1 MMIATIKY
9 QEVALNSMALSFRD
23 KQILLYEG
31 GYIDSDFIDTANN
44 TDFNNLIEDFLEAA
58 KAMDKEIE
66 AGNFITVDKQFV
78 MNNVGMFRGIHEA
91 DHPKSERRVNY
102 VFNFEFHDSQS
113 FDETN
118 DVSLIFD
125 PALFPA
131 KGTNIII
138 SGIGAGLEPLKVFG
152 HQFSD
157 DWQFVPSLEQ
167 WGENVLNWNG
177 GHLKELLGISE

>member
-31 GYIDSDFIDTANN
+31 GYIDSDFIHTANK
-44 TDFNNLIEDFLEAA
+44 TDVNNLTEDFLEAA

-102 VFNFEFHDSQS
+102 VFNFELI
-113 FDETN
+113 DE

-125 PALFPA
+125 PANSDA
-131 KGTNIII
+131 AHIIND
-138 SGIGAGLEPLKVFG
+138 IGAGLEPLKSFG
-152 HQFSD
+152 YQFSD

-177 GHLKELLGISE
+177 RHLKELLGISE

>member
-31 GYIDSDFIDTANN
+31 GYIDSDFIHTANK
-44 TDFNNLIEDFLEAA
+44 TDMNNLIEDFLEATRL
-58 KAMDKEIE
+58 MDKEID

-125 PALFPA
+125 PANSDA
-131 KGTNIII
+131 AHMIND
-138 SGIGAGLEPLKVFG
+138 IGAGLEPLNSFG

-177 GHLKELLGISE
+177 RHLKELLGISE

>member
-1 MMIATIKY
+1 MR
-9 QEVALNSMALSFRD
+9 LSFRD

-31 GYIDSDFIDTANN
+31 GYIDSDFVDTANN

-78 MNNVGMFRGIHEA
+78 MNNVGMFRGIHDA
-91 DHPKSERRVNY
+91 GAPALKSRNY

-125 PALFPA
+125 PANSDGQPLNTHG
-131 KGTNIII
+131 KW
-138 SGIGAGLEPLKVFG
+138 SSMGLEPLQQFG
-152 HQFSD
+152 YQFSD

-177 GHLKELLGISE
+177 RHLKELLGISE

>member
-1 MMIATIKY
+1 MIATIKY

-102 VFNFEFHDSQS
+102 VFNFEFHAANPVTTQQRII
-113 FDETN
+113 N
-118 DVSLIFD
+118 D
-125 PALFPA
+125 
-131 KGTNIII
+131 
-138 SGIGAGLEPLKVFG
+138 IGAGLEPLKSFG
-152 HQFSD
+152 YQFSD

-177 GHLKELLGISE
+177 RHLKELLGISE

>member
-78 MNNVGMFRGIHEA
+78 MNNVGMFRGIHAA
-91 DHPKSERRVNY
+91 DVRDVPAQVY
-102 VFNFEFHDSQS
+102 VFNFELI
-113 FDETN
+113 DE
-118 DVSLIFD
+118 DVSLIFE
-125 PALFPA
+125 P
-131 KGTNIII
+131 TNLARHVKQDIM
-138 SGIGAGLEPLKVFG
+138 AGLEALKSFE

-177 GHLKELLGISE
+177 RHLKELLGISE

>member
-31 GYIDSDFIDTANN
+31 GYIDSDFMDTADN
-44 TDFNNLIEDFLEAA
+44 TDFKKLQEDFLEAA

-91 DHPKSERRVNY
+91 DHPKSERMVNY

-125 PALFPA
+125 PANSDA
-131 KGTNIII
+131 AHIIND
-138 SGIGAGLEPLKVFG
+138 IGAGLEPLKSFE

-157 DWQFVPSLEQ
+157 DWQFVPSLEH

-177 GHLKELLGISE
+177 RHLKELLGISE